1 MTGVDGQVTALKTT
15 IYFIEYDKQDMT
27 YQTAQP
33 RNEKIWTGD
42 GGPRQPLRRDFLL
55 IPITIAL
62 AWLAFSP
69 ARAVTPAPDGG
80 YPGQNTAEG
89 DDALASLTTGFNNTA
104 IGFGALARNTIGSDN
119 TATGVGALNTNSTGT
134 PGHRQ

>member
-1 MTGVDGQVTALKTT
+1 
-15 IYFIEYDKQDMT
+15 MT

-89 DDALASLTTGFNNTA
+89 DDALMMTRSPRSQPALTTRQLVLVRSLATPSAA
-104 IGFGALARNTIGSDN
+104 ITRLP
-119 TATGVGALNTNSTGT
+119 V
-134 PGHRQ
+134 